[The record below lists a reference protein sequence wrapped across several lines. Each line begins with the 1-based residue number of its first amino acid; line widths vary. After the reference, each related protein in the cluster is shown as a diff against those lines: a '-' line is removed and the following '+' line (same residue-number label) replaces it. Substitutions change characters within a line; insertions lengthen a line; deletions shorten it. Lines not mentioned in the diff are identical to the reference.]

1 MLILNNF
8 LNGTFDDFI
17 NKFKLVYSS
26 VIGKIDIQE
35 ELEKNEILLGITDI
49 YGEGIILTINDGSD
63 ITHQEDIVVL
73 FDEIKNAGA
82 EAISINEKRITNSTY
97 IYCDGNVILVDGQ
110 KLQAP
115 FTIKAIGNKNDLKIA
130 LLRNKGYVEVLQRAG
145 LEVNIEEKEQI
156 QIPRYRG
163 KIFEKYEKE
172 KSDIN
177 KIVMSNKLIGK
188 TSINDSGI
196 EITIN
201 DKITAV
207 YLMQIINNLKSGGA
221 SAISV
226 NNQRIVN
233 MTDIVQIG
241 ETMHVNSNSID
252 VPYTIRATG
261 NTNKLIEEMNLA
273 NSTIN
278 KLKQKG
284 INSQIISKKYVNV
297 IEYIPKRENS
307 KMELE
312 YVKNNSS
319 NYLQFLKDYSKISML
334 ESF

>member
-8 LNGTFDDFI
+8 LNGSFDDFI
-17 NKFKLVYSS
+17 NKCKLVYSS
-26 VIGKIDIQE
+26 AIGKIDIQE
-35 ELEKNEILLGITDI
+35 ELEKNEILLGITNI

-82 EAISINEKRITNSTY
+82 EAISINEKRITNSSY
-97 IYCDGNVILVDGQ
+97 IYCDGNVILVDGN

-115 FTIKAIGNKNDLKIA
+115 FIIKAIGNKSNLSVA
-130 LLRNKGYVEVLQRAG
+130 LLRNKGYVEVLEKAG
-145 LEVNIEEKEQI
+145 LEVNIEEKDEI
-156 QIPRYRG
+156 YIPRYSG
-163 KIFEKYEKE
+163 KIFEEYEKE
-172 KSDIN
+172 KSNIN

-188 TSINDSGI
+188 TSYNDTGI

-201 DKITAV
+201 NKITAV

-221 SAISV
+221 TAISV

-233 MTDIVQIG
+233 MTDIVQIS
-241 ETMHVNSNSID
+241 EIIHVNSNSID
-252 VPYTIRATG
+252 VPYIIRATG
-261 NTNKLIEEMNLA
+261 DISKLTEEMNLA

-284 INSQIISKKYVNV
+284 ISIQIDSKKHINI
-297 IEYIPKRENS
+297 IEYIPRRENS
-307 KMELE
+307 KMILE
-312 YVKNNSS
+312 YIKT
-319 NYLQFLKDYSKISML
+319 K
-334 ESF
+334 

>member
-8 LNGTFDDFI
+8 LNGSFDDFI
-17 NKFKLVYSS
+17 NKCKLVYSS
-26 VIGKIDIQE
+26 AIGKIDIQE
-35 ELEKNEILLGITDI
+35 ELEKNEILLGITNI

-82 EAISINEKRITNSTY
+82 EAISINEKRITNSSY
-97 IYCDGNVILVDGQ
+97 IYCDGNVILVDGN

-115 FTIKAIGNKNDLKIA
+115 FIIKAIGNKSNLSVA
-130 LLRNKGYVEVLQRAG
+130 LLRNKGYVEVLEKAG
-145 LEVNIEEKEQI
+145 LEVNIEEKDEI
-156 QIPRYRG
+156 YIPRYSG
-163 KIFEKYEKE
+163 KIFEEYEKE
-172 KSDIN
+172 KSNIN

-188 TSINDSGI
+188 TSYNDTGI

-201 DKITAV
+201 NKITAV

-221 SAISV
+221 TAISV

-233 MTDIVQIG
+233 MTDIVQIS
-241 ETMHVNSNSID
+241 EIIHVNSNSID
-252 VPYTIRATG
+252 VPYIIRATG
-261 NTNKLIEEMNLA
+261 DISKLTEEMNLA

-284 INSQIISKKYVNV
+284 ISIQITSKKHINV
-297 IEYIPKRENS
+297 IEYVPRRENS
-307 KMELE
+307 KMVLE
-312 YVKNNSS
+312 YIKT
-319 NYLQFLKDYSKISML
+319 K
-334 ESF
+334 